1 MKNTT
6 KLLPY
11 NKDAEQSILGGILID
26 KDAIHKIA
34 DQLKAEDF
42 YFEQHRLIYQA
53 IIEMTDRNEPID
65 LISLTDFFLKKGSL
79 DKVGGAGYISSL
91 IDNIASSAHI
101 NHYAKIVK
109 EKAIL
114 RKLINITGDIYNS
127 CFEPI
132 EDVDAFIDKTEEMIF
147 SITQK
152 ERTLNTVSNIKEV
165 LKSSYSAVERLHRMK
180 EAITG
185 IPTGFSKLDKLTAG
199 LQPTDLIIIA
209 GRPGMGKTSFAL
221 SILKNAAILGK
232 VPCAFFSLEMSKEQ
246 IGLRLIC
253 AEAQIELHKL
263 RTGFVDRKD
272 LGRIAIAMSK
282 LSTAEI
288 YIDDTPALSIMELR
302 SKARRLKTEKNIG
315 LIIIDYL
322 QLMRGNERKDNREQE
337 ISEISRSL
345 KALAKELNVPVIALS
360 QLNRAVET
368 GKGMEKRPQLAHLRE
383 SGAIEQDSDVIM
395 FIYREEYYLKLS
407 HKEVPEDKKN
417 IAEIIIAKQR
427 NGPTDTV
434 EVFFNDRLT
443 LFSDISHS
451 YSSDIG

>member
-1 MKNTT
+1 MRDKT
-6 KLLPY
+6 KVLPH

-26 KDAIHKIA
+26 KEAIHKVA
-34 DQLKAEDF
+34 DILKIEDF

-53 IIEMTDRNEPID
+53 IIEMTDRNEPVD
-65 LISLTDFFLKKGSL
+65 LISLTDFFLKKGIL
-79 DKVGGAGYISSL
+79 DKVGGAGYLSSIL
-91 IDNIASSAHI
+91 DNIASSANI
-101 NHYAKIVK
+101 SHYAKIVK

-114 RKLINITGDIYNS
+114 RKLINVSGDIYNS
-127 CFEPI
+127 CFEPVD
-132 EDVDAFIDKTEEMIF
+132 DVEGFLDKTEEKIF

-152 ERTLNTVSNIKEV
+152 ERTISSVSPIKEV
-165 LKSSYSAVERLHRMK
+165 LTSSYLTIERLWRKK
-180 EAITG
+180 ETITG

-221 SILKNAAILGK
+221 SILKNAAILGNE
-232 VPCAFFSLEMSKEQ
+232 PCAFFSLEMSREQ

-253 AEAQIELHKL
+253 AEAKIELHKL
-263 RTGFVDRKD
+263 RTGFLDKKD
-272 LGRIAIAMSK
+272 MSQITHAISK
-282 LSTAEI
+282 LSNANI
-288 YIDDTPALSIMELR
+288 YIDDTPAISVLELR

-322 QLMRGNERKDNREQE
+322 QLMRGSDRRENREQE

-345 KALAKELNVPVIALS
+345 KALAKELNIPVIALS

-407 HKEVPEDKKN
+407 HKEVPEDKRN

-434 EVFFNDRLT
+434 EVFFNDKLT
-443 LFSDISHS
+443 LFSDIAPNYTSNI
-451 YSSDIG
+451 D